1 MPKKGR
7 MKPEFS
13 LMEEECGFKTRTR
26 KRTHKRMYHGLLSRK
41 AFIRTTTQRTMTTQR
56 RRDSNTVISA
66 QYTKTELEEIEEVTR
81 KSITDCAELKELFK
95 SAIKHIQK
103 SKGFFHPSP

>member
-1 MPKKGR
+1 M
-7 MKPEFS
+7 
-13 LMEEECGFKTRTR
+13 
-26 KRTHKRMYHGLLSRK
+26 
-41 AFIRTTTQRTMTTQR
+41 
-56 RRDSNTVISA
+56 ISA

-103 SKGFFHPSP
+103 SKGFCHPSPEGCSRTVQRAGQVCA